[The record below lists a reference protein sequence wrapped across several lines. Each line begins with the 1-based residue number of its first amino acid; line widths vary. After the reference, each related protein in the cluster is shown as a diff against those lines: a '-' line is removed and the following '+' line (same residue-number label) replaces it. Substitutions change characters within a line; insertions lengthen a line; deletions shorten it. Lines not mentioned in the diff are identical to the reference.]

1 MTPDYLLGV
10 IYVAAAPVEACIAL
24 VLTFLLH
31 RLLSA
36 LRLYRWIWHAVLF
49 DTALF
54 VIVWAAL
61 VLVLPTQFAGSH
73 P

>member
-1 MTPDYLLGV
+1 MTADYLFGV
-10 IYVAAAPVEACIAL
+10 IYVAAAPVDGLIAL
-24 VLTFLLH
+24 VLTFVIH

-54 VIVWAAL
+54 VVVWAML
-61 VLVLPTQFAGSH
+61 VHLLPLLLAGH
-73 P
+73 